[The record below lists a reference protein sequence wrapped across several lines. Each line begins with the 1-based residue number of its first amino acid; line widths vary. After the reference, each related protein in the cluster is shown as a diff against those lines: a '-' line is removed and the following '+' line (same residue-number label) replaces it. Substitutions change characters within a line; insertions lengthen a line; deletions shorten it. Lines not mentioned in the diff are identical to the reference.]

1 MQLRYPRR
9 YRSRHYQHTARGRPL
24 PVAVPLRSQRNP
36 VGARMHKPCSIWPLY
51 IRPETGYGVKVV
63 DGRKLPAHRWV
74 YCKHHGLPYPAI
86 AGKVV
91 MHTCDTPACVEPAHL
106 VLCSQADNMRDMINK
121 GRDNKVRGSKHYAAT
136 LDEDVVE
143 YIRTVYIPRC
153 KQYGQSALARR
164 FGVNQSTVSRA
175 LKGDTW

>member
-1 MQLRYPRR
+1 
-9 YRSRHYQHTARGRPL
+9 
-24 PVAVPLRSQRNP
+24 
-36 VGARMHKPCSIWPLY
+36 
-51 IRPETGYGVKVV
+51 
-63 DGRKLPAHRWV
+63 
-74 YCKHHGLPYPAI
+74 
-86 AGKVV
+86 

-106 VLCSQADNMRDMINK
+106 VL
-121 GRDNKVRGSKHYAAT
+121 GSKHYAAT

-175 LKGDTW
+175 L

>member
-1 MQLRYPRR
+1 
-9 YRSRHYQHTARGRPL
+9 
-24 PVAVPLRSQRNP
+24 
-36 VGARMHKPCSIWPLY
+36 MHKPCSIWPLY

-63 DGRKLPAHRWV
+63 D
-74 YCKHHGLPYPAI
+74 
-86 AGKVV
+86 
-91 MHTCDTPACVEPAHL
+91 
-106 VLCSQADNMRDMINK
+106 
-121 GRDNKVRGSKHYAAT
+121 GSKHYAAT